1 MLDSDQ
7 LTACQEYVETCVQCC
22 WLMAIQEPPVHM
34 EWGFK
39 KGISDFNKDVLK
51 SYTKTGNTVAFMVW
65 PALFLHRDG
74 PLLCKGI
81 AQGVDHMVSNES
93 EV

>member
-1 MLDSDQ
+1 
-7 LTACQEYVETCVQCC
+7 
-22 WLMAIQEPPVHM
+22 M

-51 SYTKTGNTVAFMVW
+51 SYTKTGNTVAYMVW